1 MNLYYQEKL
10 IATTA
15 SLYYVKNL
23 NQKQISNM
31 LHISQATISR
41 LLDKVIKNKIV
52 KFSVKNISDSL
63 LTYGRISTD
72 DNLGITKVYFGEG
85 KLTDDPLNT
94 FGTRAVAE
102 IPRLQKLMH
111 HVCNNSFEHHVVMNV
126 SSTAE
131 ILKEAFSNYLGWKI
145 YHHG

>member
-10 IATTA
+10 IAKTP
-15 SLYYVKNL
+15 SLYYVKSL

-31 LHISQATISR
+31 LHISQATVSR

-52 KFSVKNISDSL
+52 KFSIKNISNSL
-63 LTYGRISTD
+63 LTYGRTSTD
-72 DNLGITKVYFGEG
+72 DNVGIIKAYFGEG
-85 KLTDDPLNT
+85 KLTDDFLNT
-94 FGTRAVAE
+94 FETRVVAE
-102 IPRLQKLMH
+102 ISRLQKLMH
-111 HVCNNSFEHHVVMNV
+111 HVCNNSFEHHVVMND

>member
-10 IATTA
+10 IAKTA

-72 DNLGITKVYFGEG
+72 DNLGITKAYFGEG

-94 FGTRAVAE
+94 FGTRAVVE
-102 IPRLQKLMH
+102 ISRLQKLMH
-111 HVCNNSFEHHVVMNV
+111 HVCNNGFEHHVVMNA

-145 YHHG
+145 YHHE